1 MDYDGCRHNLETIQ
15 AASKKRDDIK
25 VAKAREQLE
34 ESRRLYEVLNKE
46 LHEELPAL
54 YDSRIPFFVNAFHTL
69 FGAETHF
76 HAEYSK
82 VYQQFVQLI
91 EELAI
96 EGAKGTFQADAN
108 RYLAQAA
115 FYKAKNAAN
124 ESQYSPSQNHNTS
137 GGGSA
142 AIAAGGGSTPPPLSP
157 AQTSKTSYELQAETS
172 SSGFEAQRTNGDNAE
187 VGTGVTS
194 STPDDATNGGT
205 VSGQMMTRLRP
216 KLIEFVLICC

>member
-1 MDYDGCRHNLETIQ
+1 MLDYDGCRHNLETIQ

-54 YDSRIPFFVNAFHTL
+54 YDSRIPFFVNAFQTL

-82 VYQQFVQLI
+82 VYQQFCQLI

-115 FYKAKNAAN
+115 FYKSKNASN

-137 GGGSA
+137 GVTGTAGGS
-142 AIAAGGGSTPPPLSP
+142 SPPLSP
-157 AQTSKTSYELQAETS
+157 AQTSKTSYELPVDTTS
-172 SSGFEAQRTNGDNAE
+172 GYEIQRTNGENVE
-187 VGTGVTS
+187 VSTGLTS
-194 STPDDATNGGT
+194 TSEDATNGGM
-205 VSGQMMTRLRP
+205 VSG
-216 KLIEFVLICC
+216 C